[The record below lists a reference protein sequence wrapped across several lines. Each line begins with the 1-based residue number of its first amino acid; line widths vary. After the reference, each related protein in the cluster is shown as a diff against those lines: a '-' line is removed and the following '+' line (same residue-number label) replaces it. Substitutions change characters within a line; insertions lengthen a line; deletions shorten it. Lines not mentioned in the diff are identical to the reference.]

1 MLLKQAPLPVRQGE
15 DATENSKQVGE
26 KSLCSM
32 EDDLFGAV
40 CCWDASFIGGRS
52 SVG

>member
-1 MLLKQAPLPVRQGE
+1 MLLKQALLPARQGM
-15 DATENSKQVGE
+15 DAVESGKQAE
-26 KSLCSM
+26 KKSLRSR
-32 EDDLFGAV
+32 EDGLIGTV